1 MNSSLRACAFYL
13 GYASFTIAWG
23 AVSILVA
30 LLAPYRGRFHFIIG
44 TWSNFSL
51 FWLRLTCGVGV
62 RIIGAEHIP
71 ERPCIVLVRH
81 ESTWEVVFLQTLF
94 APQATLVKRE
104 LLRIPFFGWAFAL
117 LKPIAIDRGNPR
129 KALRKLIREGRQ
141 RLHENVWVVLFPEGT
156 RMPVDE
162 IGKFQ
167 VGGAALAF
175 ATGAPL
181 LVVAHDSGRFWPPH
195 QFRKRAGSVTVK
207 IAPMIDPTGK
217 TTKEINALASATMA
231 TLMTEIAN
239 SSGSI
244 T

>member
-1 MNSSLRACAFYL
+1 MHRARTTREHL
-13 GYASFTIAWG
+13 GS
-23 AVSILVA
+23 
-30 LLAPYRGRFHFIIG
+30 
-44 TWSNFSL
+44 
-51 FWLRLTCGVGV
+51 RLPADPVC
-62 RIIGAEHIP
+62 
-71 ERPCIVLVRH
+71 
-81 ESTWEVVFLQTLF
+81 
-94 APQATLVKRE
+94 PQATLVKRE
-104 LLRIPFFGWAFAL
+104 LLWIPFFGWAFAL

-141 RLHENVWVVLFPEGT
+141 RLHENMWIVLFPEGT

-167 VGGAALAF
+167 AGGCCARLCNRCAASRGGA
-175 ATGAPL
+175 
-181 LVVAHDSGRFWPPH
+181 RFRSVLPPH
-195 QFRKRAGSVTVK
+195 QFRKRAGWVTVK
-207 IAPMIDPTGK
+207 IAPTIDPTGK